1 MVEISVDTF
10 TAQDKFADRCHVG
23 KACTIAQVCRSQA
36 RTLVI
41 LVTHAR
47 LHEYAYRERE
57 ITRSTVKNDRFS
69 WRQKDKDKRLI
80 NREKNDDTSDGGRNK
95 MKRKKKECTGEKEKK
110 IKRE

>member
-23 KACTIAQVCRSQA
+23 KACTIAQVCQSQA

-47 LHEYAYRERE
+47 LHEYGYRERE
-57 ITRSTVKNDRFS
+57 VTRSRVKNDRFS

-80 NREKNDDTSDGGRNK
+80 NREKNDDTNDGGRTE
-95 MKRKKKECTGEKEKK
+95 MKKKRNVLER
-110 IKRE
+110 KREREK